1 MTQDQDDDVDFDAN
15 WFAIERNTN
24 ATRAVVILLL
34 SFAGSTLVS
43 TVFFMLGFLAAFN
56 ADTADLTSVFYVI
69 GGVTWVAWISVAIF
83 RALLELQKSRDYREI
98 Q

>member
-1 MTQDQDDDVDFDAN
+1 MSQDQDDNIDFDAN

-24 ATRAVVILLL
+24 ATRAVVILLV
-34 SFAGSTLVS
+34 SFAGSTLAS

-56 ADTADLTSVFYVI
+56 ANTANLTSVLYVM
-69 GGVTWVAWISVAIF
+69 GGVTWFTWISIAIV
-83 RALLELQKSRDYREI
+83 RALLELQKSRDYREV

>member
-1 MTQDQDDDVDFDAN
+1 VPQDQDDDVVFDAN

-43 TVFFMLGFLAAFN
+43 AVFFMVGFLAALN
-56 ADTADLTSVFYVI
+56 ADTANLTSVLYVT
-69 GGVTWVAWISVAIF
+69 GGVTWFAWISIAIF
-83 RALLELQKSRDYREI
+83 RALLELQKSRDYREV

>member
-1 MTQDQDDDVDFDAN
+1 MSQDQDDDVVFDAN

-43 TVFFMLGFLAAFN
+43 AVFFMRGFLAALN
-56 ADTADLTSVFYVI
+56 VDTANSASVLYVI
-69 GGVTWVAWISVAIF
+69 GGVTWFAWISVAIV
-83 RALLELQKSRDYREI
+83 RALFELQKSRDYREV